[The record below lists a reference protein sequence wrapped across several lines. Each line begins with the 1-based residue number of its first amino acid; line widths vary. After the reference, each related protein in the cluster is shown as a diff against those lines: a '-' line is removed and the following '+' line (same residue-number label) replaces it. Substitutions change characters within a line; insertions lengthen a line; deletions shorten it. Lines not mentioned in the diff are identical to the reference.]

1 MRKRM
6 ILRPKTVYSLL
17 VLVSLGGVALALA
30 RALAQP
36 PPSAP
41 APAVASPGAAP
52 IEEVDVVG
60 ERPGPSLWRVSR
72 GDHVLWLLGTLD
84 PLPRKMTWRSRE
96 VESVVMQ
103 SQEIL
108 ASNPS
113 VSAHIGPIMAIRL
126 YLQWRRTEKI
136 PEKADLRA
144 LLPAPLYA
152 RFAAL
157 KMRFAPHDSRIE
169 DLQPIF
175 AARRLYEEVIDA
187 SGLTSRNDI
196 QDTVVGLARK
206 HNVPIARTS
215 LRIEDPRGVLDEV
228 GEIPRQAEINC
239 LDATVER
246 LETDLTAMKQRA
258 RAWSE
263 GDVDALRKLPFPNQR
278 EVCLSAVANAPRI
291 KDLVDRATAD
301 WNAALEAALARNRV
315 TLAMKPI
322 YDLIGADGTLAQLRA
337 KGYTVEGP

>member
-1 MRKRM
+1 MRKFM
-6 ILRPKTVYSLL
+6 ILVTKSAKHLAAPAALGLL
-17 VLVSLGGVALALA
+17 LACSGAALPQPAF
-30 RALAQP
+30 AQP
-36 PPSAP
+36 AAVSSAP
-41 APAVASPGAAP
+41 ASAP
-52 IEEVDVVG
+52 IEEVEVVG

-96 VESVVMQ
+96 VESVVAQ
-103 SQEIL
+103 SQEVL

-113 VSAHIGPIMAIRL
+113 VSANIGPFLAIRL

-144 LLPAPLYA
+144 WLPPPLYA

-157 KMRFAPHDSRIE
+157 KLRFAPRDARIE
-169 DLQPIF
+169 EMRPIF
-175 AARRLYEEVIDA
+175 AARRLYDEVIDA

-196 QDTVVGLARK
+196 QDTVIRLARK
-206 HNVPIARTS
+206 HNVRIVRTS
-215 LRIEDPRGVLDEV
+215 LKIEDPRGVLNEV

-246 LETDLTAMKQRA
+246 LDTDLGAMKVRA

-263 GDVDALRKLPFPNQR
+263 GDVETLRKLPFPNQR

-291 KDLVDRATAD
+291 KGLVDRASAD
-301 WNAALEAALARNRV
+301 WNAALEAALARNSV
-315 TLAMKPI
+315 TLATKPI

>member
-1 MRKRM
+1 M
-6 ILRPKTVYSLL
+6 ISRSKLIGALPICTALAALLL
-17 VLVSLGGVALALA
+17 VHAGA
-30 RALAQP
+30 RAQP
-36 PPSAP
+36 TRTEAAATPSS
-41 APAVASPGAAP
+41 ASAP
-52 IEEVDVVG
+52 IEQVEVIG
-60 ERPGPSLWRVSR
+60 ERPGPSLWRVTR
-72 GDHVLWLLGTLD
+72 ADHVLWLLGTLD
-84 PLPRKMTWRSRE
+84 PLPRKMTWRSRD
-96 VESVVMQ
+96 VEAAIAH
-103 SQEIL
+103 SQQIL

-113 VSAHIGPIMAIRL
+113 VSAHVGPISAIRL

-136 PEKADLRA
+136 PEKADLKA
-144 LLPAPLYA
+144 LLPQPIYA
-152 RFAAL
+152 RFTAL

-169 DLQPIF
+169 DLRPIF

-196 QDTVVGLARK
+196 QDTVMRLARK
-206 HNVPIARTS
+206 HNVPVVRTS

-239 LDATVER
+239 LDATIER
-246 LETDLTAMKQRA
+246 LETDLSAMKQRA

-278 EVCLSAVANAPRI
+278 QVCLSVIANAPRI
-291 KDLVDRATAD
+291 KGLVDRANSD
-301 WNAALEAALARNRV
+301 WNAALEAAIARNRS

-337 KGYTVEGP
+337 KGYQVEGP